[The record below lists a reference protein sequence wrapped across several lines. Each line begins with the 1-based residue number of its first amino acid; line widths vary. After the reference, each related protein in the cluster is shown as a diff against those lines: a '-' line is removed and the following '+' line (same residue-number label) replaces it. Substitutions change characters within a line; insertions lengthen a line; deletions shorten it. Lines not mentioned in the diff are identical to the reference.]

1 MDLDQ
6 QYQPTRRS
14 SPAGQPARRRPG
26 QQNGYVAQ
34 PSAQHGQGEWQR
46 PANPRRR
53 RRRHPYAH
61 LVKPG
66 LILLGVLLL
75 LIIAIVDMVSFRII
89 VDANQSCTIEAGS
102 GAQPQLEAK
111 VKGGLWGFSWGAKT
125 ELAEG
130 TDLSKVGTHEVTWNV
145 SGTAFV
151 LCIPRTITTTVTQ
164 TVQVTDTQAPVI
176 TLVEG
181 TTEPIYPGATYDDPG
196 FSATDNCDGDITHLV
211 TTTREGDR
219 VIYSVTDSS
228 GNTATA
234 ERTISLVE
242 GVELNGKTIYLT
254 FDDGPGQYTEQLLD
268 VLAKYNVKVTFF
280 VVGTDYIHLIERI
293 AAEGH
298 TVALHSYSHRLKQ
311 IYQSEDKYYADLE
324 LLQDELVKYTGQRS
338 NLLRFPGGSSN
349 QLSDYNPGI
358 MTRMSK
364 SVQERGYVYFDWNVD
379 SFDAGGAS
387 TPEQVFKNVKKG
399 CQKYEESVV
408 LQHDIKKYSV
418 EAVEEILQWGLENGY
433 TFLPLQED
441 SPTCHHKI
449 SN

>member
-1 MDLDQ
+1 MELMELDQ
-6 QYQPTRRS
+6 QYQYP
-14 SPAGQPARRRPG
+14 RRRPPQPG
-26 QQNGYVAQ
+26 QQAGHTAQ
-34 PSAQHGQGEWQR
+34 PYTPADQGQWQR

-89 VDANQSCTIEAGS
+89 VDADQSCTIEAGS
-102 GAQPQLEAK
+102 GAQPQLEAR
-111 VKGGLWGFSWGAKT
+111 VKGGLWGLSWGAKAT
-125 ELAEG
+125 MAEG
-130 TDLSKVGTHEVTWNV
+130 TDLSKVGTHEVTWDI

-151 LCIPRTITTTVTQ
+151 LCFPRTITATATQ

-176 TLVEG
+176 TLVEEAR
-181 TTEPIYPGATYDDPG
+181 EPIYPGATYDDPG
-196 FSATDNCDGDITHLV
+196 FTATDNCDGDITHLV
-211 TTTREGDR
+211 TSTREGDR

-234 ERTISLVE
+234 ERAISLVE
-242 GVELNGKTIYLT
+242 GVELNGNTIYLT

-268 VLAKYNVKVTFF
+268 VLDKYNVKVTFF

-358 MTRMSK
+358 MSRMSK

-387 TPEQVFKNVKKG
+387 TASQVARNVINGCKG
-399 CQKYEESVV
+399 REASVV